1 MARAEPRSHTVLI
14 TGANDGIGLWLAKNY
29 AKRGHRVLATGRQT
43 ISDDAT
49 HFGSQ
54 NVTYIRADQEQPMA
68 AAQNIANAMRDLE
81 WNGLDLAIL
90 NAGTGWVGMPQ
101 EETPASIA
109 KQVDV
114 NLTANICIAKAM
126 GPWLFRRTGKLVFI
140 GSTAMKK
147 PQGNFATY
155 TATKAALAGFAR
167 SLHEEWRGRASVQM
181 IHPRATRTGMHGK
194 AGLNIGIARALFMS
208 PKKAARA
215 IMASIRASERQRD
228 ITRTFAFLARF
239 SRNREGYL

>member
-1 MARAEPRSHTVLI
+1 MARTQPRSHTVLV
-14 TGANDGIGLWLAKNY
+14 TGANDGIGLLLAKNY

-43 ISDDAT
+43 ISDDEA
-49 HFGSQ
+49 HFGSP

-90 NAGTGWVGMPQ
+90 NAGTGWVGLPE
-101 EETPASIA
+101 EETAQSIA
-109 KQVDV
+109 RQVNV

-126 GPWLFRRTGKLVFI
+126 GPWLFRRTGKLVLV

-155 TATKAALAGFAR
+155 TATKAALSGFAR

-181 IHPRATRTGMHGK
+181 VHPMATRTGMHGK
-194 AGLNIGIARALFMS
+194 AGLKVGLARAVFMS
-208 PKKAARA
+208 PKKATRS
-215 IMASIRASERQRD
+215 ILASIRAGERQRN
-228 ITRTFAFLARF
+228 ITRTFGFLARF